1 MAAAHDIA
9 PGVYRLGTSLFNWYL
24 LEEGG
29 RLTAVDAGLPGF
41 KSSVDSDLGE
51 LGFHTRDVEA
61 VILTHSDADHTG
73 VAQALRDAGARVL
86 IHRADEPKLRK
97 PGPKSGDAKPMNL
110 LPALWRPPFWRFAAA
125 MMRGGGFSPTK
136 VTDAETF
143 GEDDMLDVPGH
154 PRVVP
159 TPGHTPGHC
168 AFHFAEHRTLIV
180 GDAMCTLN
188 PITGSIG
195 PQLLPR
201 PYNESNEQAL
211 RSLDA
216 LEPIEADVLLFG
228 HGEPWRNDVA
238 SAVKQARSAAR
249 G

>member
-1 MAAAHDIA
+1 MVTPQVVPRVH
-9 PGVYRLGTSLFNWYL
+9 RLGTSMFNWYVV
-24 LEEGG
+24 EEGG

-41 KSSVDSDLGE
+41 KSSLDYDLGE
-51 LGFHTRDVEA
+51 LGFRTTDVEA

-73 VAQALRDAGARVL
+73 VAQALKNAGARVL

-97 PGPKSGDAKPMNL
+97 PGPKSGDAKPINL
-110 LPALWRPPFWRFAAA
+110 VKELWRPSLWRFAGA
-125 MMRGGGFSPTK
+125 MMRDGGFNPTK

-143 GEDDMLDVPGH
+143 GDGETLDVPGH

-168 AFHFAEHRTLIV
+168 SFHFAAHATLMA

-188 PITGSIG
+188 PMTSSTG

-201 PYNESNEQAL
+201 AYNESNEQAL

-228 HGEPWRNDVA
+228 HGEPWREGVA
-238 SAVKQARSAAR
+238 SAVRQARSAA
-249 G
+249 GG